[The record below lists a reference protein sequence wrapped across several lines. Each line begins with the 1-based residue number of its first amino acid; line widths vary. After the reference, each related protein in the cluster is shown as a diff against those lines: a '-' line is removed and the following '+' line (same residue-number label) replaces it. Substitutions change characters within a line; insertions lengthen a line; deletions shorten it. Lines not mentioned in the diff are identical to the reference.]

1 MVEGM
6 RQSDQFAGLVAVAQ
20 STVYDATLTRQ
31 VSAPTP
37 EMLAVPRVTIL
48 RGEQTFPML
57 VTAADRLAEEMDG
70 AELVVVPESVGH
82 RPDPEATARVVRERI

>member
-1 MVEGM
+1 M
-6 RQSDQFAGLVAVAQ
+6 S
-20 STVYDATLTRQ
+20 S
-31 VSAPTP
+31 TP

-57 VTAADRLAEEMDG
+57 VTAAVRLAEEMDG

-82 RPDPEATARVVRERI
+82 RPDPEATARVVGERF